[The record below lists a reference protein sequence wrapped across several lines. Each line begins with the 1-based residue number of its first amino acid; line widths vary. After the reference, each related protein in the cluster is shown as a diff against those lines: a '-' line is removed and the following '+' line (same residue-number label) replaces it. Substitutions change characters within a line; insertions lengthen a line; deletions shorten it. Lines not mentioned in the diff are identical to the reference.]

1 MVPVAFTQLVT
12 ILPNDLHDTY
22 KMRISTGAHWP
33 YLADADLEVQRAF
46 EIEEYTDPHHHAT
59 VPHTLVVAP
68 GPDRGQGV
76 RRVLVLGPALTVP
89 ALGGPAG
96 PAAPHQGDF
105 DPTSAQARAAWQPP
119 YRPATAGW
127 QAMPDVSF
135 VNLLVVVAVAVLAP
149 LIVGYLPRLRVP
161 AVVLEIIGG
170 IIIGPSV
177 LGWVHVDL
185 PVSILALFGL
195 AFLLFLAGLEIDV
208 HRLRGRLLRFA
219 VLGYLVTLV
228 LAYGAGASFTAL
240 GWVSQPLLLAIALS
254 ATALGLVVPVLK
266 DAGQVHSQVG
276 QTALAAASVADFSAI
291 VLLSLFFSSSGGSTG
306 SKVVVLGAFA
316 GLVAVTGLVVSGAAR
331 SMRLGQVLVR
341 LQDTTA
347 EIRVR
352 FAVLLLVA
360 FTALAERFGLE
371 SILGAFLAGAIVG
384 LVDRDSASHPNF
396 RAKLEAIGYGFLV
409 PVFFV
414 ASGIRLDLTGLL
426 HSPSALVRVPVF
438 LLALLV
444 VRGVPALLGLRAN
457 GPRATLALG
466 LLQATSLP
474 FLVTITQIG
483 VVLGKITPVTA
494 AALVCAGLLSVLIF
508 PLLALATLR
517 SGEAEPA
524 EAESTEPGAV
534 AEPIPEPHLM

>member
-1 MVPVAFTQLVT
+1 
-12 ILPNDLHDTY
+12 
-22 KMRISTGAHWP
+22 
-33 YLADADLEVQRAF
+33 
-46 EIEEYTDPHHHAT
+46 
-59 VPHTLVVAP
+59 
-68 GPDRGQGV
+68 
-76 RRVLVLGPALTVP
+76 
-89 ALGGPAG
+89 
-96 PAAPHQGDF
+96 
-105 DPTSAQARAAWQPP
+105 
-119 YRPATAGW
+119 
-127 QAMPDVSF
+127 MPDVSF
-135 VNLLVVVAVAVLAP
+135 TSLLVVAVIAVLAP
-149 LIVGYLPRLRVP
+149 LAVGFFSGLRIP

-170 IIIGPSV
+170 IIVGPSV
-177 LGWVHVDL
+177 LGWVHIDL
-185 PVSILALFGL
+185 PVQILALLGL

-228 LAYGAGASFTAL
+228 LGYGAGASFTAA

-254 ATALGLVVPVLK
+254 ATSLGLVVPVLK
-266 DAGQVHSQVG
+266 DAGQVRSDVG
-276 QTALAAASVADFSAI
+276 QSALAAASIADFAAI

-306 SKVVVLGAFA
+306 SKVVVLGGFA
-316 GLVAVTGLVVSGAAR
+316 GLVAVTGLAVSGAAR
-331 SMRLGQVLVR
+331 SMRLGQVLLR

-360 FTALAERFGLE
+360 FTVLAERFGLE

-396 RAKLEAIGYGFLV
+396 RIKLEAIGYGFLV

-414 ASGIRLDLTGLL
+414 SSGVKLDLTGLL

-444 VRGVPALLGLRAN
+444 VRGLPALIGLRAN
-457 GPRATLALG
+457 GTRPTLALG

-474 FLVTITQIG
+474 FIVTATQIG
-483 VVLGKITPVTA
+483 VTLGKLTPVTA

-508 PLLALATLR
+508 PLIALTLLRR
-517 SGEAEPA
+517 STPEPA
-524 EAESTEPGAV
+524 AAEAGPV
-534 AEPIPEPHLM
+534 PEPHLM